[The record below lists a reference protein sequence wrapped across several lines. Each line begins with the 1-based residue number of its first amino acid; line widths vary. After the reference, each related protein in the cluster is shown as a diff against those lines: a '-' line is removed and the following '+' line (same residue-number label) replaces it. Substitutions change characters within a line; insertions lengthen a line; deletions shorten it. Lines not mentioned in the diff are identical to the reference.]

1 MTSRPTS
8 CSRTAGFV
16 QTFICFLQCGKL
28 LPTPASPAEG
38 PPDWCRHFFC
48 ARPICG
54 SAIQSQGRS
63 GFSFMTSRLNR
74 TFQINAYHVCVSVL
88 LQRNAKR
95 SCAVRCCAV
104 LSLRSSKGA
113 WGLWLRGERWRSGA
127 LAQFCVYITI
137 NMAGMLEYYSYI
149 WGGMPHRCRKIFQR
163 HVQYA

>member
-74 TFQINAYHVCVSVL
+74 TFQINAYHVCVSVF

-95 SCAVRCCAV
+95 SCAVRCCRPSAFA
-104 LSLRSSKGA
+104 RAKERGDFGCAGNAGGA
-113 WGLWLRGERWRSGA
+113 GA

-149 WGGMPHRCRKIFQR
+149 RGGMPHRCRKIFQR